1 MTRVVGMALVRALV
15 LLVAVSVLV
24 FCATELLPSD
34 AAQSRTGGRAGA
46 EQLER
51 LRAELG
57 LDVPAWQ
64 RHLSWLAGLCRGE
77 AGTSL
82 VTDRPVVQ
90 IVAERLPAT
99 LTLAGCALAVA
110 VPLTLLLAWLVGT
123 AAPRWRG
130 PLSTVVTGVAAV
142 PQVVFATGLIV
153 VFAVVLGWLPPVS
166 LLPAAGAPLFDLEL
180 LTLPAL
186 SLAVPA
192 AAFGAGLLGGAVADT
207 VRRPHVRDAVARG
220 LPRHRVALRHV
231 APFLLAPAVRVLALT
246 ASALVAATAVIEMM
260 FGYAGLGE
268 LLVSSIGTRDT
279 PVVQA
284 VAMLAA
290 VVVLAG
296 SAVADVL
303 GAWTDPE
310 RGGVRAPA

>member
-1 MTRVVGMALVRALV
+1 MTRVVGVAVARALV
-15 LLVAVSVLV
+15 LLVVVSVLV

-46 EQLER
+46 EQLAQ
-51 LRAELG
+51 LREELG
-57 LDVPAWQ
+57 LHLPAWQ
-64 RHLSWLAGLCRGE
+64 RYLSWLAGLCRGE

-82 VTDRPVVQ
+82 VTDRPVTQ

-123 AAPRWRG
+123 ASPRWRG
-130 PLSTVVTGVAAV
+130 PFTALVTGVAAV
-142 PQVVFATGLIV
+142 PQVVFATGLV
-153 VFAVVLGWLPPVS
+153 VLFAVVLGWFPPVS
-166 LLPAAGAPLFDLEL
+166 LLPVAGASPFDAERLM
-180 LTLPAL
+180 LPSLA
-186 SLAVPA
+186 LAVPA

-207 VRRPHVRDAVARG
+207 GRRPHVRDAVARG

-231 APFLLAPAVRVLALT
+231 APFLLAPAVRVLAMT
-246 ASALVAATAVIEMM
+246 AGALVAATAVIEMM

-296 SAVADVL
+296 SALADVL
-303 GAWTDPE
+303 SALSDPD